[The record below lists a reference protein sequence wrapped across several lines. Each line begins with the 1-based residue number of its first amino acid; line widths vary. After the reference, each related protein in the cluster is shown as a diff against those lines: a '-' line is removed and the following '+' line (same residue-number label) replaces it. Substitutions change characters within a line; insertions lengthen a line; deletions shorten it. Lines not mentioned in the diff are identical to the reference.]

1 MDTIVE
7 QDVLNKLKVG
17 DVVFTKQ
24 EQRVELL
31 SYLGGDS
38 WYCCIEGSPAHDG
51 IVFNDQILYV
61 LNSDT
66 SQRT

>member
-17 DVVFTKQ
+17 DVVVTKQ
-24 EQRVELL
+24 EQRVRLL

-38 WYCCIEGSPAHDG
+38 WYCCIDGDPANDG
-51 IVFNDQILYV
+51 IIFNEQILYIEKE
-61 LNSDT
+61 NNG
-66 SQRT
+66 

>member
-17 DVVFTKQ
+17 DVVVTKQ
-24 EQRVELL
+24 EQRVQLL

-38 WYCCIEGSPAHDG
+38 WHCCVDGSPAHDG
-51 IVFNDQILYV
+51 ILFNDQILYV
-61 LNSDT
+61 VRENNG
-66 SQRT
+66 

>member
-1 MDTIVE
+1 MMDTIVE

-17 DVVFTKQ
+17 DVVITKQ

-38 WYCCIEGSPAHDG
+38 WYCCVEGSPAHDG
-51 IVFNDQILYV
+51 IIFKNQILYV
-61 LNSDT
+61 VRENNG
-66 SQRT
+66 Q